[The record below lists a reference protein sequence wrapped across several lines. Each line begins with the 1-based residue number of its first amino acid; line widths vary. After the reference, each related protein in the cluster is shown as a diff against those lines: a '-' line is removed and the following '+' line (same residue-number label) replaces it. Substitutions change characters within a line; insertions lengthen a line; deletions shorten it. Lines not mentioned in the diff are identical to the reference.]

1 MKRPSDQAKLL
12 FLGLLRTATALAT
25 GDAGGKSAV
34 LSQTAL
40 FSAAAQT
47 LPRRHQQPHHHHHIA
62 YGVQQ
67 QHTQEPVTIA
77 NSGVT
82 AVQLRL
88 AKLSD
93 VPSVSDCNLQTL
105 PENYNHVFYQH
116 HLQEWP
122 DLALVAVV
130 DNSNNSNSNH
140 GSSTSSI
147 SSMRNHPQ
155 QQYSKHQQHWH
166 QHFGGGGSG
175 LDENHINNNNDDC
188 TVVAYL
194 LGKIQERPKE
204 VVRND
209 DDNDN
214 NGSSSQY
221 SLLGG
226 TRRDLTT
233 GNSATIAVERY
244 GHVSS
249 LAVLPD
255 YRRQG
260 LAQLLL
266 QQFHHHL
273 VPQQCGFAGLHVRR
287 SNAAAVQLY
296 QRLGYEP
303 ALTIPA
309 YYEDGEDAYYM
320 KKMLPSSVVASSSS
334 STAAS
339 SSSYHPHG
347 GSTSQSQ
354 SFLESLTARLRPP
367 PVRVWESGPEELRLP
382 RTVQV
387 QLPTTEEQQEQE
399 QHSCSELLTGT
410 Y

>member
-1 MKRPSDQAKLL
+1 MKGPSDQAKLL
-12 FLGLLRTATALAT
+12 FLGFLRTATALAT
-25 GDAGGKSAV
+25 DAAGRGV
-34 LSQTAL
+34 VSQTAL
-40 FSAAAQT
+40 FSAAATAT
-47 LPRRHQQPHHHHHIA
+47 LPRRHQQPQPPHLHSA
-62 YGVQQ
+62 YVPQSSQ
-67 QHTQEPVTIA
+67 PVASTA
-77 NSGVT
+77 VSPSTSGVT
-82 AVQLRL
+82 PVQVRL

-93 VPSVSDCNLQTL
+93 VPSVADCNLQTL

-130 DNSNNSNSNH
+130 DNNNHHSGNGITNS
-140 GSSTSSI
+140 
-147 SSMRNHPQ
+147 
-155 QQYSKHQQHWH
+155 HQKHWH
-166 QHFGGGGSG
+166 HFGGGGSSSR
-175 LDENHINNNNDDC
+175 LDENHNNHHASGSDDC
-188 TVVAYL
+188 IVVAYL

-204 VVRND
+204 VLDSND
-209 DDNDN
+209 C
-214 NGSSSQY
+214 SSPY

-226 TRRDLTT
+226 TQRRNL
-233 GNSATIAVERY
+233 NPNNHRIAVERY

-273 VPQQCGFAGLHVRR
+273 VPQQCSFAGLHVRQ
-287 SNAAAVQLY
+287 SNAAAVKLY
-296 QRLGYEP
+296 ERLGYE
-303 ALTIPA
+303 AAVTIPA

-320 KKMLPSSVVASSSS
+320 KKMLPSSVSSTSSSS
-334 STAAS
+334 S
-339 SSSYHPHG
+339 SSYAHHSPDHG
-347 GSTSQSQ
+347 AGGTASTSQSQ
-354 SFLESLTARLRPP
+354 SFLESLTARLRP

-387 QLPTTEEQQEQE
+387 QLPAAPSSQEAEREEQMMQS
-399 QHSCSELLTGT
+399 SCGTELLTGT